1 MKNQKGF
8 TLIELM
14 IVIAILGIL
23 VAIALPAYQD
33 YSVRA
38 KMSEGLAAAA
48 PAKLAI
54 SETASDLGSL
64 ASVTAANTGFSF
76 PNATSYVSTVVIR
89 DNDKSILVTTQNTGA
104 DPAGATL
111 TLTPLPAG
119 GNAANT
125 QLVWTCT
132 SNVTKQ
138 SQVPA
143 TCRPR

>member
-48 PAKLAI
+48 PAKLAV
-54 SETASDLGSL
+54 SETASDRGSL
-64 ASVTAANTGFSF
+64 ATVTQALTGFQF
-76 PNATSYVSTVVIR
+76 QGPTRYVATVSIAAQGIITVET
-89 DNDKSILVTTQNTGA
+89 KETGA
-104 DPAGATL
+104 DPAGATI
-111 TLTPLPAG
+111 TLTPSVADG
-119 GNAANT
+119 TTTST
-125 QLVWTCT
+125 QLVWKCT
-132 SNVTKQ
+132 SSVTRK

-143 TCRPR
+143 ECRGT